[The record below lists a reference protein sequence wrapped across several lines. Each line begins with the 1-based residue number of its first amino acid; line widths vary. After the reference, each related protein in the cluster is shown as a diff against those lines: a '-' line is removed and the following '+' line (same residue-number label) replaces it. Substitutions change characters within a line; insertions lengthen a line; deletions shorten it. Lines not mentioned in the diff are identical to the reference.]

1 MFDADLLIAFAFM
14 ALLFLRQIL
23 ILREPNKINYAP
35 LMLGIGAISATLHF
49 ITHPEVT
56 DTLLIL
62 KESLF
67 PILVSLILYIVMN
80 IMHQTQQ
87 SEHSKIQYEFTLAL
101 IEQLTQLKEF
111 SAELEKKMILNQ
123 NEDRRA
129 QEEIR
134 ERFKHD
140 IKILDAI
147 LANQNKFLENF
158 EQVQRWHDYVKKSF
172 ENFIEVQLP
181 SLDSV
186 VHKHIDILRV
196 AEQDHFNKVK
206 ATLAKALEGRGDIN
220 KEMEE
225 LKESLQAISN
235 ISQTISKSITKHTL
249 EHLLEVTRP
258 FEKEVMSLKSH
269 TEGLGTTL
277 YESENRLGGIREQS
291 EMIMK
296 QMILSS
302 KKMSELEAKNSSLH
316 DIYSTMRDLVKDIEA
331 IKSEYVKSQS
341 QLSMIVKEFRDVK
354 ESEIESI
361 KNQMSLLSSSLIEKV
376 DDSFEKLYKHYNMA
390 NEEISPSVKFLSKQA
405 QLKNRYADLES
416 QDDKHRI
423 DKKP

>member
-1 MFDADLLIAFAFM
+1 MFDADLLTAFAFM
-14 ALLFLRQIL
+14 ALLFLRQIS
-23 ILREPNKINYAP
+23 ILKQPNKINYAP

-80 IMHQTQQ
+80 ILHQTQQ
-87 SEHSKIQYEFTLAL
+87 SEQSKTQYEFTLAL
-101 IEQLTQLKEF
+101 IEQLTQLRAF
-111 SAELEKKMILNQ
+111 SSELEKKMIINQ

-147 LANQNKFLENF
+147 LANQNKFIEKF

-206 ATLAKALEGRGDIN
+206 ATLSKALDGRSDVN

-225 LKESLQAISN
+225 LRESLQAISN
-235 ISQTISKSITKHTL
+235 ISQTISKTITKHTI
-249 EHLLEVTRP
+249 EHLSEITKP
-258 FEKEVMSLKSH
+258 FEKEIMSLKSH
-269 TEGLGTTL
+269 TQGLGTTL
-277 YESENRLGGIREQS
+277 YESENKLGGIKEQS
-291 EMIMK
+291 ELIMK
-296 QMILSS
+296 QMVLSS

-341 QLSMIVKEFRDVK
+341 QLSIIVKEFKEVK
-354 ESEIESI
+354 ESEIDSI
-361 KNQMSLLSSSLIEKV
+361 KEQMGSLSSSLMDRV
-376 DDSFEKLYKHYNMA
+376 DESLEKLYKHYHIA

-416 QDDKHRI
+416 QDDKRRI
-423 DKKP
+423 DK